1 MKKMEKDFIKEEGLQ
16 VQPLEKEEIMMRKME
31 KKIKEEME
39 EEVIQEEQIVEAAE
53 EMDIMAEVEEVGH
66 ILKTGQVEEVVA
78 LIFVLGKIAKKE

>member
-39 EEVIQEEQIVEAAE
+39 EEVIQQEQIVEAAE